1 MEKRHLIYNET
12 LDYIEEQE
20 KQGRVFVIRPEE
32 KLQIGKVEKDPNK
45 LREVYDIDREVATSQ
60 IVAIEKFIN
69 I

>member
-1 MEKRHLIYNET
+1 MIYNET